1 MLTLYMSDNIINC
14 PHCSIPILIEEL
26 NCLIFRHGVF
36 IKTNE
41 QISPHASKLECD
53 YYINNKLIFGC
64 GKPFKII
71 KVNNKLIPE
80 ICDYI

>member
-1 MLTLYMSDNIINC
+1 MSQIIVNC
-14 PHCSIPILIEEL
+14 PHCKIPIFIEEL
-26 NCLIFRHGVF
+26 NCCIFRHGVF

-41 QISPHASKLECD
+41 QISPHTSKEECE
-53 YYINNKLIFGC
+53 YYIKNNLIFGC

-71 KVNNKLIPE
+71 NVNDELIPE

>member
-1 MLTLYMSDNIINC
+1 MSQIIVNC
-14 PHCSIPILIEEL
+14 PHCKIPIFIEEL
-26 NCLIFRHGVF
+26 NCCIFRHGVF

-41 QISPHASKLECD
+41 QISPHSSKEECE
-53 YYINNKLIFGC
+53 YYIKNNLIFGC

-71 KVNNKLIPE
+71 NVNGELIPE